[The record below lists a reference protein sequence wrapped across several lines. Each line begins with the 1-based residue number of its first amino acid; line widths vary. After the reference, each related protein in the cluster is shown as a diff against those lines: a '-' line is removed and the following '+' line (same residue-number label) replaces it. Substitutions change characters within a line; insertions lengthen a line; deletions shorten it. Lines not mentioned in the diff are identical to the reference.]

1 MKDKIR
7 KIILIICIATFI
19 ISASGI
25 AVYFVL
31 HGAGKQDYQ
40 DLADMAGLG
49 NLSQIQTPATDS
61 AEEPENTRQPENPE
75 ASAPETPEN
84 TQQPEQSETPA
95 APERDDDG
103 DGEEDRVYVDFVESP
118 RALISSDPIAEALSQ
133 TTFAALTEK
142 NSDTIGWIFMPGTEI
157 NYPILQ
163 TDNNDFYLNHTF
175 EKLWNGT
182 IGAIYMDFRNDPTFE
197 DFHTIIYGH
206 NLSGGSMFSD
216 LNKFLTDPEYY
227 RTHRSL
233 YIATIGG
240 KVYRYDVYAACEADV
255 TGHTYRLGLSD
266 ETGKLAY
273 INYCLNQSIIRP
285 GVVPQVDENVL
296 TLSTCTGHGHH
307 SRCVV
312 QAVRAVEFVESEE
325 DLEG

>member
-7 KIILIICIATFI
+7 KIILVICIVVFI
-19 ISASGI
+19 ASVTGI
-25 AVYFVL
+25 IVYFAF
-31 HGAGKQDYQ
+31 HSAGKQDYKDVA
-40 DLADMAGLG
+40 DLAGLG
-49 NLSQIQTPATDS
+49 NLDEIQV
-61 AEEPENTRQPENPE
+61 PENNPPQQP
-75 ASAPETPEN
+75 
-84 TQQPEQSETPA
+84 QQPEETDQTQTPDTPNAPEQTETPD
-95 APERDDDG
+95 PEE
-103 DGEEDRVYVDFVESP
+103 EEDWEDRIYVEFEESP

-142 NSDTIGWIFMPGTEI
+142 NSDTIGWIYMPGTEI

-163 TDNNDFYLNHTF
+163 TDNNDFYLYHTF
-175 EKLWNGT
+175 EKLWNGSV
-182 IGAIYMDFRNDPTFE
+182 GAIYMDYRNDSTFE

-206 NLSGGSMFSD
+206 NLSGGTMFSD
-216 LNKFLTDPEYY
+216 LNKFLLEKDYWTN
-227 RTHRSL
+227 HRSL

-255 TGHTYRLGLSD
+255 TGHTYRLGLEDDS
-266 ETGKLAY
+266 GKLAY
-273 INYCLNQSIIRP
+273 INYCINQSAIRP
-285 GVVPQVDENVL
+285 GVIPQVDEKVL

>member
-1 MKDKIR
+1 MKEKIR
-7 KIILIICIATFI
+7 KIILIVCIVTFVVSVAGI
-19 ISASGI
+19 I
-25 AVYFVL
+25 VYFIL
-31 HGAGKQDYQ
+31 HDAGEQNYQ
-40 DLADMAGLG
+40 DLADAAGLS
-49 NLSQIQTPATDS
+49 NLSQIADAQKKEPV
-61 AEEPENTRQPENPE
+61 EEP
-75 ASAPETPEN
+75 AAPVETPEEPV
-84 TQQPEQSETPA
+84 QPDSPEQPAQTPE

-103 DGEEDRVYVDFVESP
+103 DGEEDRVFVEFEESP
-118 RALISSDPIAEALSQ
+118 RALLSSDPIAEALSQ

-142 NSDTIGWIFMPGTEI
+142 NSDTIGWIFMPGTDI

-216 LNKFLTDPEYY
+216 LNKFLNEPEFY

-255 TGHTYRLGLSD
+255 TGHTYRLGLEDDS
-266 ETGKLAY
+266 GKLAY
-273 INYCLNQSIIRP
+273 INYCINQSAIRP
-285 GVVPQVDENVL
+285 GVIPQVDENVL

-325 DLEG
+325 DLEI

>member
-1 MKDKIR
+1 MKEKIR
-7 KIILIICIATFI
+7 KIILIVCIATFVVSVAGI
-19 ISASGI
+19 I
-25 AVYFVL
+25 VYFIL
-31 HGAGKQDYQ
+31 HDAGEQNYQ
-40 DLADMAGLG
+40 DLADAAGLS
-49 NLSQIQTPATDS
+49 NLSQIAEAQKKEPV
-61 AEEPENTRQPENPE
+61 EEP
-75 ASAPETPEN
+75 AAPVETPEEPV
-84 TQQPEQSETPA
+84 QPDSPEQPAQTPE

-103 DGEEDRVYVDFVESP
+103 DGEEDRVFVEFEESP
-118 RALISSDPIAEALSQ
+118 RALLSSDPIAEALSQ

-142 NSDTIGWIFMPGTEI
+142 NSDTIGWIFMPGTDI

-216 LNKFLTDPEYY
+216 LNKFLNEPEFY

-255 TGHTYRLGLSD
+255 TGHTYRLGLEDDS
-266 ETGKLAY
+266 GKLAY
-273 INYCLNQSIIRP
+273 INYCINQSAIRP
-285 GVVPQVDENVL
+285 GVIPQVDENVL

-325 DLEG
+325 DLEI

>member
-1 MKDKIR
+1 MKEKIR
-7 KIILIICIATFI
+7 KIILILCIVTFVISVAGI
-19 ISASGI
+19 I
-25 AVYFVL
+25 VYFIL
-31 HGAGKQDYQ
+31 HNAGKQDYEDVA
-40 DLADMAGLG
+40 DLAGLG
-49 NLSQIQTPATDS
+49 NLSQIQVPNTD
-61 AEEPENTRQPENPE
+61 
-75 ASAPETPEN
+75 PETPAQDTTEQ
-84 TQQPEQSETPA
+84 TPQDPQQTETPEQPTDDPATEIPATPGS
-95 APERDDDG
+95 DSG
-103 DGEEDRVYVDFVESP
+103 DEEDRIFVEYTESP
-118 RALISSDPIAEALSQ
+118 RALLSSDPIAEALSQ

-142 NSDTIGWIFMPGTEI
+142 NSDTIGWIYMPGTEI
-157 NYPILQ
+157 NYPIVQ

-182 IGAIYMDFRNDPTFE
+182 IGAIYMDYRNDPAFE

-216 LNKFLTDPEYY
+216 LNKFLTEKDYWK
-227 RTHRSL
+227 THRNL

-255 TGHTYRLGLSD
+255 TGHTYRLGLEDDS
-266 ETGKLAY
+266 GKLAY
-273 INYCLNQSIIRP
+273 INYCINQSAIRP

>member
-1 MKDKIR
+1 MKEKIR
-7 KIILIICIATFI
+7 KIILIVCIATFVVSVAGI
-19 ISASGI
+19 I
-25 AVYFVL
+25 VYFIL
-31 HGAGKQDYQ
+31 HDAGEQNYQ
-40 DLADMAGLG
+40 DLADAAGLS
-49 NLSQIQTPATDS
+49 NLSQIAEAQKKEPV
-61 AEEPENTRQPENPE
+61 EEP
-75 ASAPETPEN
+75 AAPVETPEEPV
-84 TQQPEQSETPA
+84 QPDSPEQPAQTPE
-95 APERDDDG
+95 APVRDDDG
-103 DGEEDRVYVDFVESP
+103 DGEEDRVFVEFEESP
-118 RALISSDPIAEALSQ
+118 RALLSSDPIAEALSQ

-142 NSDTIGWIFMPGTEI
+142 NSDTIGWIFMPGTDI

-216 LNKFLTDPEYY
+216 LNKFLNEPEFY

-255 TGHTYRLGLSD
+255 TGHTYRLGLEDDS
-266 ETGKLAY
+266 GKLAY
-273 INYCLNQSIIRP
+273 INYCINQSAIRP
-285 GVVPQVDENVL
+285 GVIPQVDENVL

-325 DLEG
+325 DLEI